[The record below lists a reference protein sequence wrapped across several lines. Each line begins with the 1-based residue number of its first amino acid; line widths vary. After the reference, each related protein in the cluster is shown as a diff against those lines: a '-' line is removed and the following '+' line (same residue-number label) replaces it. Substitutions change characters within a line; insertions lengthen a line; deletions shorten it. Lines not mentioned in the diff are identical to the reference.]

1 MTLADAIHSLAI
13 SGCRLTAGPD
23 GGIALE
29 VPPGATVAREVLDAL
44 RVHRDELA
52 PIVEPAPHGGDLAEY
67 LAGKNVSTRAAE
79 LVLHAV
85 ETFGVRH
92 DRITFELD
100 EPAGPTP
107 EFFEPGIPCLTTA
120 ETEWFKAGE
129 GYFTLPPGTLALAI
143 PQTWAIA
150 DADERIGIESMLES
164 FRRHRKPPHVPVWIA
179 GKARA
184 LEATSITFEGAV
196 APDGM
201 NLIPWRPQQPEAY
214 TP

>member
-1 MTLADAIHSLAI
+1 MTLADAIHSLAL

-44 RVHRDELA
+44 RVHRDQLA
-52 PIVEPAPHGGDLAEY
+52 PIVEPAPRGGDLAEY
-67 LAGKNVSTRAAE
+67 LGEKKVSARAAE

-85 ETFGVRH
+85 ETFDVRH

-107 EFFEPGIPCLTTA
+107 EFFEPGIPCLTTI

-129 GYFTLPPGTLALAI
+129 GYFTLPAGTLALAI

-150 DADERIGIESMLES
+150 DADERIGIESMLEAL
-164 FRRHRKPPHVPVWIA
+164 RRHRKPPHVPVWIA